1 MKLDIRA
8 FKRHIRNMTDA
19 EVRASQQKAYELTR
33 GLDEEGKIFYFN
45 FETEHS
51 LSKEGYVQASGI
63 EDVVNYISFLANGA
77 FVPSFTV
84 RAIDENEKV
93 SLEKLQKI

>member
-33 GLDEEGKIFYFN
+33 GLDEVGKIFYFN
-45 FETEHS
+45 FETEHG

-63 EDVVNYISFLANGA
+63 KDVVNYISFLAGGA
-77 FVPSFTV
+77 FVPTFTV
-84 RAIDENEKV
+84 RPVNENEKV
-93 SLEKLQKI
+93 LLENLKKI